1 MIEFYHLLI
10 SPIDMRRKAK
20 KVIKELLYM
29 FVPGKAL
36 LRHVKAQN
44 KVYLTFD
51 DGPHGENTPR
61 LLDVLKET
69 GASAT
74 FFVVGKEVEKY
85 PYLLQRIKDEGHLI
99 GGHSWS
105 HDKLPL
111 LSFAKTWHEF
121 IRTKKEIRKATEID
135 TILYR
140 PPFGWITFPMILY
153 AILGRMKLI
162 MWSIDS
168 NDDSTQSSTAIIER
182 GRETNGGDIFLCH
195 DDNSGIIE
203 ALPFLVKEW
212 QSRGLKVC
220 ALHE

>member
-1 MIEFYHLLI
+1 
-10 SPIDMRRKAK
+10 MRRKAK
-20 KVIKELLYM
+20 KVIKELLYTLI
-29 FVPGKAL
+29 PGKAL
-36 LRHVKAQN
+36 LQRVKVQN

-61 LLDVLKET
+61 LLDALKEA
-69 GASAT
+69 GARAT

-111 LSFAKTWHEF
+111 LSFTKAWHEF
-121 IRTKKEIRKATEID
+121 IKTKKSIRKAIAID

-140 PPFGWITFPMILY
+140 PPFGWITVPMILY
-153 AILGRMKLI
+153 AVLGRMRLI

-168 NDDSTQSSTAIIER
+168 NDDSTQSSMAIIER
-182 GRETNGGDIFLCH
+182 GREAKGGDIFLCH

-203 ALPFLVKEW
+203 ALPVLVKEW

-220 ALHE
+220 ALDE